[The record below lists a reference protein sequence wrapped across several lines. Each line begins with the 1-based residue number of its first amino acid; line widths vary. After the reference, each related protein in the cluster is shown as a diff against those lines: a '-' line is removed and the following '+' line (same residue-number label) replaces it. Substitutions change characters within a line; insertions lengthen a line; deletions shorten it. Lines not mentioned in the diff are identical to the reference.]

1 MDVLDLEKEA
11 LSLSLPERARLAEM
25 LLRSIDPNG
34 SPSARDEVHGV
45 EDHRALWL
53 EEARR
58 RDRDIDS
65 GDAKVRSA
73 EDVFRAAR
81 ERLG

>member
-1 MDVLDLEKEA
+1 MDVLELEKEA
-11 LSLSLPERARLAEM
+11 LSLSLPERARLADM
-25 LLRSIDPNG
+25 LLQSIDPNG
-34 SPSARDEVHGV
+34 SPSATDEVQRV

-58 RDRDIDS
+58 RDSEIDS
-65 GDAKVRSA
+65 ADAKVRSA

-81 ERLG
+81 ARLG